1 MICLDH
7 EISFILLSQIVI
19 RAIFQTLKKKQ
30 QFTDGVKRDQYHL
43 IYTTLDLGT
52 AGKKRIRDGK
62 WYGYSSAELYEI
74 KKIKWGRII
83 LQ

>member
-7 EISFILLSQIVI
+7 EIYIILLSQVVI

-30 QFTDGVKRDQYHL
+30 FTDGVKRDQYHL
-43 IYTTLDLGT
+43 VYPTLDLGT

-62 WYGYSSAELYEI
+62 WYGYSAELYEI
-74 KKIKWGRII
+74 KKLNGGE
-83 LQ
+83 